1 MSSKKERNF
10 GVLLPSLGV
19 LWVSFFFLHP
29 QGGGKRKWC
38 GAVTAVRIRL
48 RSAMKSM
55 ASRKFLLSSC
65 IFSDALVL

>member
-1 MSSKKERNF
+1 
-10 GVLLPSLGV
+10 
-19 LWVSFFFLHP
+19 
-29 QGGGKRKWC
+29 
-38 GAVTAVRIRL
+38 L

>member
-1 MSSKKERNF
+1 VSSKKQRNF
-10 GVLLPSLGV
+10 GVLLPSLEFCGF
-19 LWVSFFFLHP
+19 SSSFLHP
-29 QGGGKRKWC
+29 QGEGKRKWC